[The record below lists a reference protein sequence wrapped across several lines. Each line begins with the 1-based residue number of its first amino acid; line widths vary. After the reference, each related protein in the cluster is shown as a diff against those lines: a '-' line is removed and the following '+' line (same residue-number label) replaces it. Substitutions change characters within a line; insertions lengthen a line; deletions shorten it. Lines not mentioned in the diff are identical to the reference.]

1 MDCVKPTCSCCH
13 RPGDDQMARS
23 AMTAAGSACCGCT
36 DRRCRNPPPKN
47 HRRRGRTRRSPEPLK
62 LPGCP
67 PRLRAVYA
75 RWWQL
80 ETWLRE
86 LAYVSSCAP
95 CWEPDGSKGAIADAF
110 YHEAVVRLRRSHV
123 ALHLARAQLV
133 YGEWLRRGN
142 RRLDARQQ
150 LGPSRARSELLATDQ
165 TAPTR
170 RGQPHAADTARSA
183 DRGTGARRAVES
195 RDRCPVV
202 HQSTH
207 C

>member
-1 MDCVKPTCSCCH
+1 VDCVKPTCSCCH

-67 PRLRAVYA
+67 PRLRALYA

-86 LAYVSSCAP
+86 LAYV
-95 CWEPDGSKGAIADAF
+95 E
-110 YHEAVVRLRRSHV
+110 LR
-123 ALHLARAQLV
+123 AL
-133 YGEWLRRGN
+133 
-142 RRLDARQQ
+142 
-150 LGPSRARSELLATDQ
+150 LG
-165 TAPTR
+165 TR
-170 RGQPHAADTARSA
+170 W
-183 DRGTGARRAVES
+183 VEG
-195 RDRCPVV
+195 RYR
-202 HQSTH
+202 
-207 C
+207 